1 MIQPHIQCLYLAET
15 LLNTRR
21 ETMPIHVRI
30 SHHDR
35 LVVAVAHGTITAEE
49 LQNAVRES
57 VEQGALHYRKIID
70 VAAANSDAD
79 MERLKQLLV
88 LARNSPQ
95 CAQRG
100 PLAFVVDSKRG
111 DTVRELAAL
120 TEDGERPIG
129 VFTSLH
135 EARKW
140 LDETFKVELKR

>member
-1 MIQPHIQCLYLAET
+1 
-15 LLNTRR
+15 
-21 ETMPIHVRI
+21 MPIHVRI

-35 LVVAVAHGTITAEE
+35 LVVAVAHGTITGQE
-49 LQNAVRES
+49 LMDAVRES

-70 VAAANSDAD
+70 VAAANTDAD
-79 MERLKQLLV
+79 MERLKQLLT

-95 CAQRG
+95 AAQRG
-100 PLAFVVDSKRG
+100 PVAFVVDSKRG

-120 TEDGERPIG
+120 NEEGERPVG

-140 LDETFKVELKR
+140 LDGILKVQLKR

>member
-1 MIQPHIQCLYLAET
+1 
-15 LLNTRR
+15 
-21 ETMPIHVRI
+21 MPIHIRI

-35 LVVAVAHGTITAEE
+35 LVVAVAHGTLSGEE
-49 LQNAVRES
+49 LMNAVRES

-70 VAAANSDAD
+70 VAAANTDAD

-95 CAQRG
+95 AAQRG
-100 PLAFVVDSKRG
+100 PVAFVVDGKRG

-120 TEDGERPIG
+120 SEDGERPIG
-129 VFTSLH
+129 VFTNLH

-140 LDETFKVELKR
+140 LDEIFKVELKR

>member
-1 MIQPHIQCLYLAET
+1 
-15 LLNTRR
+15 
-21 ETMPIHVRI
+21 MPIHVRI

-35 LVVAVAHGTITAEE
+35 LLVAVAHGTLSGEE
-49 LQNAVRES
+49 LMNAVKEA

-79 MERLKQLLV
+79 MERLKQLLA

-95 CAQRG
+95 AAQRG
-100 PLAFVVDSKRG
+100 PVAFVVDGKRG
-111 DTVRELAAL
+111 DTVRELATL
-120 TEDGERPIG
+120 TEEGERPFG

-140 LDETFKVELKR
+140 LDEIFKIEMKR

>member
-1 MIQPHIQCLYLAET
+1 LYLAEA
-15 LLNTRR
+15 LLITRH

-35 LVVAVAHGTITAEE
+35 LVVAVCHGTLTGDE
-49 LQNAVRES
+49 LLNAVRES
-57 VEQGALHYRKIID
+57 VEQGALHFRKIID

-79 MERLKQLLV
+79 MERLKQLVV

-95 CAQRG
+95 GAQRG
-100 PLAFVVDSKRG
+100 PVAFVVDGKRG
-111 DTVRELAAL
+111 DTVRELAAF
-120 TEDGERPIG
+120 TEEGERPIR
-129 VFTSLH
+129 VFTNLH

>member
-1 MIQPHIQCLYLAET
+1 M
-15 LLNTRR
+15 
-21 ETMPIHVRI
+21 
-30 SHHDR
+30 
-35 LVVAVAHGTITAEE
+35 
-49 LQNAVRES
+49 NAVRES

-79 MERLKQLLV
+79 MERLKQLLT

-95 CAQRG
+95 AAQRG
-100 PLAFVVDSKRG
+100 PLAFVVDGKRG
-111 DTVRELAAL
+111 GTVRELAAL
-120 TEDGERPIG
+120 TEEGERPMR

>member
-1 MIQPHIQCLYLAET
+1 LYLAEA
-15 LLNTRR
+15 LPITRR

-35 LVVAVAHGTITAEE
+35 LVVAVAHGTITGEE
-49 LQNAVRES
+49 LLNAVRQA

-95 CAQRG
+95 GAQRG
-100 PLAFVVDSKRG
+100 PVAFVVDSKRG

-120 TEDGERPIG
+120 TEEGERPAR

-140 LDETFKVELKR
+140 LDEVFKVELKR

>member
-1 MIQPHIQCLYLAET
+1 LYLAEA
-15 LLNTRR
+15 LLVTRR

-35 LVVAVAHGTITAEE
+35 LLVAVAHGTISGEE
-49 LQNAVRES
+49 FLNAVRES

-70 VAAANSDAD
+70 VAAANTDAD

-95 CAQRG
+95 GAQRG
-100 PLAFVVDSKRG
+100 PVAFVVDGKRG
-111 DTVRELAAL
+111 DTVRELAAF
-120 TEDGERPIG
+120 TEEDERPAR
-129 VFTSLH
+129 VSTSLH

-140 LDETFKVELKR
+140 LDEIFKIELKR